1 MSKMKTK
8 SGAKKR
14 FRMTGS
20 GKVRMNNAF
29 MRHMQTNKPQKMKR
43 KARGTSIMC
52 DADARIVKVYMPT
65 TASSAGSPAPSVRPW
80 LRRSREV
87 V

>member
-20 GKVRMNNAF
+20 GKVRMNSAF
-29 MRHMQTNKPQKMKR
+29 MRHMQSNKPQKMKR
-43 KARGTSIMC
+43 KARATSVLC
-52 DADARIVKVYMPT
+52 DADARIVKVYMPYD
-65 TASSAGSPAPSVRPW
+65 RKQ
-80 LRRSREV
+80 RRKSRAQRAAMAQA
-87 V
+87 

>member
-8 SGAKKR
+8 SGAKQR

-52 DADARIVKVYMPT
+52 DADARIVKVYMPYDRKQRRKSKAART
-65 TASSAGSPAPSVRPW
+65 VASTAQA
-80 LRRSREV
+80 
-87 V
+87 